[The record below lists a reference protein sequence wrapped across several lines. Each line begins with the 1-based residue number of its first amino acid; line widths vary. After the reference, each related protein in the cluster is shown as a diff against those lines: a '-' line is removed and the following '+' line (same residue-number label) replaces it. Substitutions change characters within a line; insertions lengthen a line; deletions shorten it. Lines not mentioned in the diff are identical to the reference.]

1 MSETVIAIRSVA
13 AALLAIIL
21 FERFGIAGFAAAI
34 VIILAASA
42 GWSAYQDKR
51 LQKVAKQKVERP
63 E

>member
-42 GWSAYQDKR
+42 GWSAYQDKG